1 MLAEDSTE
9 AESVVP
15 GDNQEAPDAGQ
26 VGMCVELPVC
36 IQTEQ
41 KCETNR
47 NWCFICMCEGV
58 GEIHYYGDDDG

>member
-26 VGMCVELPVC
+26 VITEGCV
-36 IQTEQ
+36 
-41 KCETNR
+41 
-47 NWCFICMCEGV
+47 
-58 GEIHYYGDDDG
+58 

>member
-36 IQTEQ
+36 IQTE
-41 KCETNR
+41 
-47 NWCFICMCEGV
+47 
-58 GEIHYYGDDDG
+58 

>member
-26 VGMCVELPVC
+26 VMAGGMCVELPVC
-36 IQTEQ
+36 IQTE
-41 KCETNR
+41 
-47 NWCFICMCEGV
+47 
-58 GEIHYYGDDDG
+58 